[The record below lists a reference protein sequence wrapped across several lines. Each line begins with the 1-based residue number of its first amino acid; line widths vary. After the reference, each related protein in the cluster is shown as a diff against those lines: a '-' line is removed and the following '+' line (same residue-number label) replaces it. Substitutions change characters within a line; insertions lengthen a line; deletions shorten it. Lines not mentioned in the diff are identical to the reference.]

1 MFGTVSSSNSL
12 VTKLLE
18 RLTVDGNDVAP
29 EIDPSAGDAPKIRR
43 ETVLGAVPEGA
54 ATGEDVGQSAEGSS
68 LAQMHTDMFARLQ
81 RRSLRRQRLAGEH
94 LGGSVASSDDDDE
107 SMEDDNSDLW
117 GDWAL
122 DEAGDFDYGGDDY

>member
-1 MFGTVSSSNSL
+1 MAS
-12 VTKLLE
+12 
-18 RLTVDGNDVAP
+18 
-29 EIDPSAGDAPKIRR
+29 
-43 ETVLGAVPEGA
+43 VPEGA
-54 ATGEDVGQSAEGSS
+54 ATGEDVGQCAEGSS

-81 RRSLRRQRLAGEH
+81 RRSLRRQRLTGEH

-107 SMEDDNSDLW
+107 SMSDDDNDLW

>member
-1 MFGTVSSSNSL
+1 MVGGEDEVQTGG
-12 VTKLLE
+12 LL
-18 RLTVDGNDVAP
+18 A
-29 EIDPSAGDAPKIRR
+29 S
-43 ETVLGAVPEGA
+43 VPEGA